1 MNQRRPGISGMWQPA
16 RGRHRATMVEGRRHR
31 VDLPRRSHWLPDLA
45 ASRERLVG
53 SAVKAAVGSS

>member
-1 MNQRRPGISGMWQPA
+1 MNQRRSGISSIWQPA

-31 VDLPRRSHWLPDLA
+31 VGLPRRSVWLPDHA

-53 SAVKAAVGSS
+53 SAVKAAMGGS

>member
-1 MNQRRPGISGMWQPA
+1 MNQRRSGISNIWRPA

-31 VDLPRRSHWLPDLA
+31 VAMSRRSHWLPDLA

-53 SAVKAAVGSS
+53 SAVKAAVSGS

>member
-1 MNQRRPGISGMWQPA
+1 MNQRRPGISTIWQPA

-31 VDLPRRSHWLPDLA
+31 NGLPRRSQWLPDLA

-53 SAVKAAVGSS
+53 SAVKTAVSSS